1 MLYKGKEGQWAF
13 FLHRFSG
20 LAILFYLLL
29 HVFSISSLAISKELY
44 SSIHE
49 LYKQPVFGI
58 GLVFVAA
65 GVMYHALNG
74 LRIICMDLFGWGVRF
89 QRELWYVTMFVSALT
104 SILILVVVVK
114 HMLEGV

>member
-29 HVFSISSLAISKELY
+29 HVFSISSLAISRELY
-44 SSIHE
+44 DSIHE
-49 LYKQPVFGI
+49 LYKLPVFGI

-65 GVMYHALNG
+65 GVIYHALNG

-89 QRELWYVTMFVSALT
+89 QRELWYITMFISALASVLT
-104 SILILVVVVK
+104 FVLVIK
-114 HMLEGV
+114 RMLAGE

>member
-29 HVFSISSLAISKELY
+29 HVFSISALAISDDFY
-44 SSIHE
+44 SKIHE
-49 LYKQPVFGI
+49 LYGLAGFKI

-89 QRELWYVTMFVSALT
+89 QRELWYGTLFISGLASLLT
-104 SILILVVVVK
+104 LVLTIQRILAG
-114 HMLEGV
+114 E